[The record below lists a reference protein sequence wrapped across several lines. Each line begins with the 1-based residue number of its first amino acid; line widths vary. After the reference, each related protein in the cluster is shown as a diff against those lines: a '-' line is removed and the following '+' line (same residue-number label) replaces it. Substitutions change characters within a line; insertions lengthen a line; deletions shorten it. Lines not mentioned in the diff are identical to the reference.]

1 MLSPKK
7 HVKKRYI
14 ATLDRSP
21 DSGISARFEE
31 GVVLKDGTVCKSG
44 QASLLDGTRVAVEIS
59 EGKYHQVKRMF
70 AALGYHVEA
79 LERVR
84 IGALSLDGD
93 LSPGEV
99 REMTKDEADL
109 VFSDKSV

>member
-1 MLSPKK
+1 MLSPRK
-7 HVKKRYI
+7 HVVKRYI
-14 ATLDRSP
+14 ATLDKEP
-21 DSGISARFEE
+21 DESVVNSFADGI
-31 GVVLKDGTVCKSG
+31 VLGDGTVCRSG
-44 QASLLDGTRVAVEIS
+44 KAELLGGTRAAVEIS

-84 IGALSLDGD
+84 IGSLELDGR

-99 REMTKDEADL
+99 RKMSPEEANL
-109 VFSDKSV
+109 VFQDGLA